1 VSTRATPAATALV
14 AAGVLLA
21 LYPAARPWGD
31 VTVAGEQAAFASIA
45 WPLAHLAAVAGFA
58 LVAVGLLGLRD
69 ALSGGPGGGAARG
82 ALVAWWTGTALV
94 LPYYGAEAF
103 ALHTLGTRGGVDPT
117 LVEAIRM
124 GAIQV
129 TVFGVGLAGFAVA
142 GVLAAVAVLR
152 SEVAPRWGGPCSPPG
167 SRCTSRS
174 SSPRRSSGSPT
185 ACWWRSDACCSPHRS
200 PGRRVGTPGTRPAA
214 LCRSEDAERRPT
226 RRQEPAAG
234 G

>member
-1 VSTRATPAATALV
+1 MTSRHATRALTAG
-14 AAGVLLA
+14 GVLLA
-21 LYPAARPWGD
+21 LYPAVRPWGD
-31 VTVAGEQAAFASIA
+31 VTAGGEQAAFASVA

-69 ALSGGPGGGAARG
+69 VLSDGPGAGAARG
-82 ALVAWWTGTALV
+82 ALGTWWLGTALV

-103 ALHTLGTRGGVDPT
+103 ALHTLGTRGDVDPA

-129 TVFGVGLAGFAVA
+129 TVFGVGLAAFAVA

-152 SEVAPRWGGPCSPPG
+152 SGVLPRWGGAVFAAGFALYLPQFFAAPELRIAHGVLVAAGCVLLAAAVAAYAP
-167 SRCTSRS
+167 
-174 SSPRRSSGSPT
+174 
-185 ACWWRSDACCSPHRS
+185 
-200 PGRRVGTPGTRPAA
+200 PGTRSRRVTAVRAA
-214 LCRSEDAERRPT
+214 SSSS
-226 RRQEPAAG
+226 G

>member
-1 VSTRATPAATALV
+1 M
-14 AAGVLLA
+14 
-21 LYPAARPWGD
+21 
-31 VTVAGEQAAFASIA
+31 A

-69 ALSGGPGGGAARG
+69 VLSDGPGAGAARG
-82 ALVAWWTGTALV
+82 ALGTWWLGTALV

-103 ALHTLGTRGGVDPT
+103 ALHTLGTRGDVDPA

-129 TVFGVGLAGFAVA
+129 TVFGVGLAAFAVA

-152 SEVAPRWGGPCSPPG
+152 SGVLPRWGGAAFAAGFALYLPQFFAAPELRIAHGVLVAAGCVLLAAAVAAYAP
-167 SRCTSRS
+167 
-174 SSPRRSSGSPT
+174 
-185 ACWWRSDACCSPHRS
+185 
-200 PGRRVGTPGTRPAA
+200 PGTRSRRVTAA
-214 LCRSEDAERRPT
+214 R
-226 RRQEPAAG
+226 AASSSSG

>member
-31 VTVAGEQAAFASIA
+31 VTVAGEQAAFASLV

-58 LVAVGLLGLRD
+58 LVAAGLLGLRD
-69 ALSGGPGGGAARG
+69 EVWGRPGGGAARG

-152 SEVAPRWGGPCSPPG
+152 SGVAPRWGGAVFAAGFALYLPQFFAAPELRIAHGVLVAVGCVLLA
-167 SRCTSRS
+167 S
-174 SSPRRSSGSPT
+174 SVTRAAGRNT
-185 ACWWRSDACCSPHRS
+185 QDATRS
-200 PGRRVGTPGTRPAA
+200 PV
-214 LCRSEDAERRPT
+214 
-226 RRQEPAAG
+226 QV
-234 G
+234 

>member
-1 VSTRATPAATALV
+1 MSRRHATRALTA
-14 AAGVLLA
+14 GGILLA
-21 LYPAARPWGD
+21 LYPAVRPWGN
-31 VTVAGEQAAFASIA
+31 VTAGGEQAAFASVA

-69 ALSGGPGGGAARG
+69 VLSDGPGAGAARG
-82 ALVAWWTGTALV
+82 ALGTWWLGTALV

-103 ALHTLGTRGGVDPT
+103 ALHTLGTRGDVDPA

-129 TVFGVGLAGFAVA
+129 TVFGAGLAAFAVA

-152 SEVAPRWGGPCSPPG
+152 SGVLPRWGGAVFAAGFALYLPQFFAAPELRIAHGVLVAAGCVLLAAAVAYAP
-167 SRCTSRS
+167 
-174 SSPRRSSGSPT
+174 
-185 ACWWRSDACCSPHRS
+185 
-200 PGRRVGTPGTRPAA
+200 PGTRSRRVTAVRAA
-214 LCRSEDAERRPT
+214 SSSS
-226 RRQEPAAG
+226 G